1 MINIKRKGYRIIFL
15 VTFLFSIYT
24 SAILFLYFQ
33 AKTISNFLT
42 SDFRIIVSL
51 TDNASKQDVESKIN
65 SIKGVK
71 SSTKVSSQT
80 LLKKLEAEDKEL
92 YLSIKSLAKNP
103 VPDIIEVE
111 LDLMYL
117 GNVENIVNE
126 ISKINGV
133 LDIRYRPDEIIA
145 IMHSEFYSRFLF
157 FVFGMSLVVI
167 FLLILFSI
175 IHIGINNFLISL
187 VESSKW
193 FLNGVLGG
201 MIGILFVYIIL
212 FPMKNITPLWS
223 WFKWYYSLAVIISC
237 GFIGWVF
244 YQWKKD

>member
-1 MINIKRKGYRIIFL
+1 MINIKRKGYRIVFL
-15 VTFLFSIYT
+15 MAFLFSIYT

-33 AKTISNFLT
+33 AKTISSFLT
-42 SDFRIIVSL
+42 NDFRIIVSL
-51 TDNASKQDVESKIN
+51 TDNASPDIENKIN

-71 SSTKVSSQT
+71 NSVKVSSQT
-80 LLKKLEAEDKEL
+80 LLKKLELEDKEL
-92 YLSIKSLAKNP
+92 YFSIKSLAKNL
-103 VPDIIEVE
+103 VPDIIEIE

-133 LDIRYRPDEIIA
+133 LDVRYRPDEIVA

-157 FVFGMSLVVI
+157 FVFGMSFIVI
-167 FLLILFSI
+167 FLLVLFSV
-175 IHIGINNFLISL
+175 IHTGISNFWVSL
-187 VESSKW
+187 TESSKW
-193 FLNGVLGG
+193 FFNGVLGG
-201 MIGILFVYIIL
+201 LIGIVFVYIIL
-212 FPMKNITPLWS
+212 LPMKNITPLWS
-223 WFKWYYSLAVIISC
+223 WFKWYYSLTILLSC